1 LALLHKD
8 ASVAPKWRRVTT
20 SLLALLGAV
29 ALLLVL
35 VYSLQRFLIYLPYG
49 SVSPLPEELAGG
61 EEVEFVTSD
70 GLELGGWFVPAR
82 ERGRRAAVLVA
93 NGNAGNRAHRAPLAA
108 ALREAGVGVLLF
120 DYRGYGGNPGTPSE
134 EGLHLDALAARD
146 YLAGRPEVD
155 ADRIVYFGESIGAA
169 VVVRLAKE
177 RPPAGLVLRSPFT
190 SLADVGRLHYPWLPV
205 RLLLKDDYDVAGTVA
220 RLDVPVLV
228 IAGEKDSIIP
238 ARQSRA
244 VYEAV
249 REPKR
254 LVRIDGADHNDAEL
268 FTGEE
273 LVGEVHR
280 FLEQIVG

>member
-1 LALLHKD
+1 M
-8 ASVAPKWRRVTT
+8 TT